1 MAESSRLAELAERV
15 RSAAPDLLEDSAVI
29 ALSGGADSAVAAW
42 LMLDRGLACRAV
54 HVDHALPG
62 SPVMR
67 RAAEAVAAHF
77 GVDLDIQK
85 IAVPAGASP
94 ENQARIARY
103 SALESKLADGEQL
116 VTGHTRDD
124 QAETV
129 LLNLMR
135 GTGLDGLR
143 GVPRRRGRVVRP
155 ILSVTRSQTRELAT
169 LLGVPWQDDPS
180 NRDEDPRRNQIRRI
194 VIPDLEARFNPRLRA
209 TLATLAEALQGELPD
224 DRSPVGIHQSEG
236 ELVMAAPELHSVG
249 PQAAAQAFREA
260 IRRMRGPH
268 AGTRT
273 EIERLAA
280 VADGSSPA
288 AELAG
293 GIKVFRR
300 GPWLVLER
308 ATERP
313 DPVPAQWVVPGSIEF
328 GNWVLDSW
336 SDDRA
341 PNAFPLSAWSAVADA
356 DLFPPRTT
364 VRIAGRSDV
373 IDGVPVSEVLRQV
386 GVSADQRRDWPVV
399 DSGETV
405 IWVPGARISR
415 SVWVGSATRRY
426 LWVSAELESL

>member
-1 MAESSRLAELAERV
+1 
-15 RSAAPDLLEDSAVI
+15 
-29 ALSGGADSAVAAW
+29 
-42 LMLDRGLACRAV
+42 
-54 HVDHALPG
+54 
-62 SPVMR
+62 MR

-94 ENQARIARY
+94 ENQARIVRY

-260 IRRMRGPH
+260 IRRTHR
-268 AGTRT
+268 
-273 EIERLAA
+273 
-280 VADGSSPA
+280 D
-288 AELAG
+288 
-293 GIKVFRR
+293 
-300 GPWLVLER
+300 
-308 ATERP
+308 
-313 DPVPAQWVVPGSIEF
+313 
-328 GNWVLDSW
+328 
-336 SDDRA
+336 
-341 PNAFPLSAWSAVADA
+341 
-356 DLFPPRTT
+356 RTT
-364 VRIAGRSDV
+364 GRS
-373 IDGVPVSEVLRQV
+373 GRWFQPS
-386 GVSADQRRDWPVV
+386 S
-399 DSGETV
+399 
-405 IWVPGARISR
+405 
-415 SVWVGSATRRY
+415 
-426 LWVSAELESL
+426 